1 MMNGT
6 GGRRMYN
13 KKLFDYLMELIQNK
27 DFVNY
32 RKEIRKLNVIDAA
45 EFMEDIPPELLVMSM
60 RLLPKDM
67 SIEVFS
73 EFEVEMQENLIKQ
86 ITDREIDHILKEM
99 YVDDLVD
106 MLEELPA
113 GLVID
118 ILERVDPSYR
128 NLINRFL
135 QYEEDTAG
143 SVMTIEYTS
152 LKKTMTVA
160 EAIDYL
166 RENGHDSE
174 TIYSC
179 YVIDASRV
187 LEGVITLRTLLLT
200 DDQECIE
207 KIIDKK
213 VISVHT
219 DEDVENV
226 ADLFNKYD
234 FMTLP
239 VVDSENRLVGI
250 ITVDDVIDIIQEE
263 DTEDFE
269 KMAGT
274 LPSDKPYLKTSVW
287 KLAKNRMGWLV
298 LLMLS
303 GTMTALILTEFE
315 DAFLVIPVLVTFI
328 PMLTDTGGNSGAQSS
343 TLIIRGMVLHEIE
356 TKDLFK
362 VLFKELKVSLMA
374 GSFLALITYIRLI
387 LTYPDKPLI
396 VFVVSIAILAT
407 VIIAKLVGALLPFFA
422 KIIKADP
429 AIMAAPLITT
439 IVDAASLLVY
449 FYLARMILHI

>member
-303 GTMTALILTEFE
+303 GTITALILTEFE

-439 IVDAASLLVY
+439 IVDAASLLAY

>member
-86 ITDREIDHILKEM
+86 ITDREIDQILKEM

-274 LPSDKPYLKTSVW
+274 VPSDKPYLKTSVW
-287 KLAKNRMGWLV
+287 NLAKNRMGWLV

-303 GTMTALILTEFE
+303 GTITALILTEFE

>member
-303 GTMTALILTEFE
+303 GTITALILTEFE

>member
-1 MMNGT
+1 
-6 GGRRMYN
+6 
-13 KKLFDYLMELIQNK
+13 
-27 DFVNY
+27 
-32 RKEIRKLNVIDAA
+32 
-45 EFMEDIPPELLVMSM
+45 
-60 RLLPKDM
+60 
-67 SIEVFS
+67 
-73 EFEVEMQENLIKQ
+73 
-86 ITDREIDHILKEM
+86 
-99 YVDDLVD
+99 
-106 MLEELPA
+106 
-113 GLVID
+113 
-118 ILERVDPSYR
+118 
-128 NLINRFL
+128 
-135 QYEEDTAG
+135 
-143 SVMTIEYTS
+143 
-152 LKKTMTVA
+152 
-160 EAIDYL
+160 
-166 RENGHDSE
+166 
-174 TIYSC
+174 
-179 YVIDASRV
+179 VIDASRV

-303 GTMTALILTEFE
+303 GTITALILTEFE

>member
-1 MMNGT
+1 
-6 GGRRMYN
+6 MYN

-200 DDQECIE
+200 DDQEYIE

-303 GTMTALILTEFE
+303 GTITALILTEFE

-439 IVDAASLLVY
+439 IVDAASLLAY

>member
-250 ITVDDVIDIIQEE
+250 ITVDDVVDIIQEE

-303 GTMTALILTEFE
+303 GTITALILTEFE

>member
-1 MMNGT
+1 
-6 GGRRMYN
+6 MYN

-303 GTMTALILTEFE
+303 GTITALILTEFE

>member
-6 GGRRMYN
+6 GGRGMYN

-32 RKEIRKLNVIDAA
+32 RKEIRKLNVMDAA

-135 QYEEDTAG
+135 QYKEDTAG

-152 LKKTMTVA
+152 LKKSMTVA
-160 EAIDYL
+160 QAIDYL
-166 RENGHDSE
+166 RENGQDSE

-179 YVIDASRV
+179 YVIDSSRV

-274 LPSDKPYLKTSVW
+274 VPSDKPYLKTSVW

-303 GTMTALILTEFE
+303 GTITGFVLTEFE
-315 DAFLVIPVLVTFI
+315 DAFLMIPILVTFI

-356 TKDLFK
+356 TKDLYK

-422 KIIKADP
+422 KLIKADP

-439 IVDAASLLVY
+439 IVDATSLLVY

>member
-1 MMNGT
+1 MIKRK
-6 GGRRMYN
+6 GGRAMDNQRRFICLMDLI
-13 KKLFDYLMELIQNK
+13 KKK
-27 DFVNY
+27 DFIRY
-32 RKEIRKLNVIDAA
+32 RKEIKELNVIDAA
-45 EFMEDIPPELLVMSM
+45 EFMEDVPPELLVISM

-67 SIEVFS
+67 AIEVFS
-73 EFEVEMQENLIKQ
+73 EFDSKMQESFLNQ
-86 ITDREIDHILKEM
+86 ITDKEIDHILQEM

-135 QYEEDTAG
+135 QYKEDTAG

-152 LKKTMTVA
+152 LKKDMTVV

-179 YVIDASRV
+179 YVIDSSRI
-187 LEGVITLRTLLLT
+187 LEGVITLRTLLLA
-200 DDQECIE
+200 DDHEKIE
-207 KIIDKK
+207 DIIDKQ

-239 VVDSENRLVGI
+239 VTDSENRLVGI
-250 ITVDDVIDIIQEE
+250 ITVDDVIDIILEE

-274 LPSDKPYLKTSVW
+274 IPSDKPYLKTSVW
-287 KLAKNRMGWLV
+287 ELARNRMGWLV

-303 GTMTALILTEFE
+303 GIITGYVLTSFE
-315 DAFLVIPVLVTFI
+315 DAFLVIPILVTFI
-328 PMLTDTGGNSGAQSS
+328 PMLTDTGGNSGSQSS

-356 TKDLFK
+356 VKDLFK
-362 VLFKELKVSLMA
+362 VLYKELKVSLMA
-374 GSFLALITYIRLI
+374 GTFLALITYIRLI
-387 LTYPDKPLI
+387 LTYPEKPLI

-407 VIIAKLVGALLPFFA
+407 VIIAKLVGAMLPFFA
-422 KIIKADP
+422 KLIKADP

-439 IVDAASLLVY
+439 IVDATSLLIY
-449 FYLARMILHI
+449 FYLARMILNI